1 MNHLKAIVECTDHG
15 MNDIVRVCIYVKN
28 IADMEAVDEVY
39 KKFFPSYVPARRV
52 VGVSALPKNALIQMD
67 AVVANEEGTPPLLKG
82 VRW

>member
-1 MNHLKAIVECTDHG
+1 